1 MADVK
6 HFEFYTE
13 FTPSGEI
20 LSGKKPAYKRVEEVE
35 KEINQARAST
45 QDAVM
50 ASVEA
55 RIATALET
63 IAANL
68 IPNEQVI
75 NQIALTLRNEA
86 IDLAMAA
93 SATIAGKAL
102 DENGHKA
109 AEDAVAEACKQLR
122 SEPRLIVTVAPDA
135 EMQIKMR
142 LQNMPDIADRLHF
155 VADPAARPGDWR
167 IEFSGG
173 AAEFSRDAV
182 SEAVEKC
189 LNNRKADPI
198 EDQLDLFGAQ

>member
-1 MADVK
+1 MAEVK
-6 HFEFYTE
+6 PFELYTE
-13 FTPSGEI
+13 FTPTGEV

-35 KEINQARAST
+35 KEIHQARAQT

-68 IPNEQVI
+68 TPSEQVV
-75 NQIALTLRNEA
+75 NQVALTLRNQA
-86 IDLAMAA
+86 IDLALAA
-93 SATIAGKAL
+93 STVIAGKAL
-102 DENGHKA
+102 DEDGHKA
-109 AEDAVAEACKQLR
+109 AEEAVAEACKQLR

-135 EMQIKMR
+135 ELPIKMR

-155 VADPAARPGDWR
+155 VADPTARPGDWR
-167 IEFSGG
+167 IEFNGG
-173 AAEFSRDAV
+173 AAEFSRDAI
-182 SEAVEKC
+182 SETVEKC

-198 EDQLDLFGAQ
+198 EDQLDLFGAA